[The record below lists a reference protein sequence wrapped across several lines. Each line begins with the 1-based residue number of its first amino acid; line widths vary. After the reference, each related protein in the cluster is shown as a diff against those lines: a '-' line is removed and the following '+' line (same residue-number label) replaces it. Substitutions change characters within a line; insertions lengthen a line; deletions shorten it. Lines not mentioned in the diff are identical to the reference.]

1 MDVTLDTIRDI
12 KLYQSRTGYRFSV
25 DALLLYDFVNLQ
37 KVNGIADLGSG
48 SGIVGILLAKKYPDA
63 KITLFE
69 IQKSLVLLAEKNI
82 VLNSL
87 EDRVKVIKADIREIK
102 NADSS
107 PVIPHSFDLIVSNP
121 PFRILKS
128 GRISREEEKA
138 IARHEIKLK
147 LPELVNAASYLLKA
161 KGRFCIVY
169 HPHRLSELMDILK
182 KKDLE
187 PKRLRFVHSHGESE
201 AKMVLLEAVKGGRIG
216 IKIDK
221 PLYIYKADGSYTEE
235 MEKIYNPVI

>member
-1 MDVTLDTIRDI
+1 MDVTLDTIRNI
-12 KLYQSRTGYRFSV
+12 KIYQSRTGYRFSV

-63 KITLFE
+63 EVALFE
-69 IQKSLVLLAEKNI
+69 VQNNLAMLAEKNI

-102 NADSS
+102 NVGAS
-107 PVIPHSFDLIVSNP
+107 PIALSFDLVVSNP

-128 GRISREEEKA
+128 GRISTEEERA

-147 LPELVNAASYLLKA
+147 LHELVNA
-161 KGRFCIVY
+161 
-169 HPHRLSELMDILK
+169 
-182 KKDLE
+182 
-187 PKRLRFVHSHGESE
+187 
-201 AKMVLLEAVKGGRIG
+201 
-216 IKIDK
+216 
-221 PLYIYKADGSYTEE
+221 
-235 MEKIYNPVI
+235 

>member
-1 MDVTLDTIRDI
+1 MAVTLDTIRNI
-12 KLYQSRTGYRFSV
+12 KLYQSKTGYRFSV
-25 DALLLYDFVNLQ
+25 DALLLYDFVNLK
-37 KVNGIADLGSG
+37 KVSAIADLGAG

-63 KITLFE
+63 EVALFE
-69 IQKSLVLLAEKNI
+69 VQNNLAMLAEKNI

-102 NADSS
+102 NVGAS
-107 PVIPHSFDLIVSNP
+107 PIALSFDLVVSNP

-128 GRISREEEKA
+128 GRISTEEERA

-147 LPELVNAASYLLKA
+147 LHELVNAASYLLKA

-169 HPHRLSELMDILK
+169 HPQRLSELMELLK

-187 PKRLRFVHSHGESE
+187 PKRLRFVYSHFLSE
-201 AKMVLLEAVKGGRIG
+201 AKMVLLESVKGGRMG
-216 IKIDK
+216 MKVDK
-221 PLYIYKADGSYTEE
+221 PLYIYKEDGSYTEE
-235 MEKIYNPVI
+235 MEKIYNPE

>member
-1 MDVTLDTIRDI
+1 MDVTLDTIRNI
-12 KLYQSRTGYRFSV
+12 KIYQSRTGYRFSV

-37 KVNGIADLGSG
+37 KVIGITDLGSG

-63 KITLFE
+63 EVTLFE
-69 IQKSLVLLAEKNI
+69 IQNSLAMLAEKNI

-87 EDRVKVIKADIREIK
+87 EDRIKVIKKDIREIK
-102 NADSS
+102 NVDSS
-107 PVIPHSFDLIVSNP
+107 PVIPQNFDLVVSNP

-128 GRISREEEKA
+128 GRISAEEEKA

-147 LPELVNAASYLLKA
+147 LHELVNAASYLLKA

-169 HPHRLSELMDILK
+169 HPHRLSELMELLK

-187 PKRLRFVHSHGESE
+187 PKRLRFVHSHFLSE
-201 AKMVLLEAVKGGRIG
+201 AKMVLLESVKGGRMG
-216 IKIDK
+216 MKIDK
-221 PLYIYKADGSYTEE
+221 PLYIYKKDGSYTEE
-235 MEKIYNPVI
+235 MEKIYNPE

>member
-1 MDVTLDTIRDI
+1 MDVTLDTIRNI
-12 KLYQSRTGYRFSV
+12 KIYQSRTGYRFSV

-63 KITLFE
+63 EVALFE
-69 IQKSLVLLAEKNI
+69 VQNNLAMLAEKNI

-102 NADSS
+102 NVGAS
-107 PVIPHSFDLIVSNP
+107 PIALSFDLVVSNP

-128 GRISREEEKA
+128 GRISTEEERA

-147 LPELVNAASYLLKA
+147 LHELVNAASYLLKA

-169 HPHRLSELMDILK
+169 HPQRLSELMELLK

-187 PKRLRFVHSHGESE
+187 PKRLRFVYSHFLSE
-201 AKMVLLEAVKGGRIG
+201 AKMVLLESVKGGRMG
-216 IKIDK
+216 MKVDK
-221 PLYIYKADGSYTEE
+221 PLYIYKEDGSYTEE
-235 MEKIYNPVI
+235 MEKIYNPE